1 MAPKRPFPVDAVLT
15 AIAVG
20 YRNPSATYIADDVL
34 PRQTVGGEIFKWTE
48 YPLADAF
55 AIPDGRVGRKG
66 AVQQLEFGGEEKES
80 SVEDY
85 GFDAPI
91 AYSDVEAAE
100 NARARGLSAINPEAH
115 AVEMLT
121 DTLMNI
127 REVRVASLVH
137 NLNTYAADKRVTLSG
152 SSQFSDYANSD
163 PITALK
169 TGQESTLVYRPN
181 TWAMGR
187 PVWSRLSSHPK
198 IVNAVKGGT
207 QTSGLVSREQFIEL
221 FSGEGLRELL
231 IGDAWVNTAK
241 PGQAVSLNR
250 CWGKHIAMFHK
261 NAGASIEQGG
271 ITFGATAEF
280 GGRISGRI
288 ADPDVGL
295 QGGYRVRAGERVK
308 ELVIAKDV
316 GYFIQNAVA

>member
-1 MAPKRPFPVDAVLT
+1 MAPKRPFTVDPVLT
-15 AIAVG
+15 AISVG
-20 YRNPSATYIADDVL
+20 YRNPSITYIADEVL

-66 AVQQLEFGGEEKES
+66 RVQQLEFTGEEKES
-80 SVEDY
+80 AVEDY

-91 AYSDVEAAE
+91 VHSDVEAAA
-100 NARARGLSAINPEAH
+100 NARARGLSAIDPESH

-121 DTLMNI
+121 DVLQNI
-127 REVRVASLVH
+127 REVRVAGLVH

-152 SSQFSDYANSD
+152 SSQWSDYVNSD

-181 TWAMGR
+181 TWVMGR
-187 PVWSRLSSHPK
+187 PVWSKLSSHPI
-198 IVNAVKGGT
+198 IVNAIKSGT

-221 FSGEGLRELL
+221 FSGEGLQRLL

-241 PGQAVSLNR
+241 PGQAPSLSR
-250 CWGKHIAMFHK
+250 CWGKHLAMLHL
-261 NAGASIEQGG
+261 NPGASVERGG
-271 ITFGATAEF
+271 ITFGATAEY
-280 GGRISGRI
+280 GSRISGRI
-288 ADPDVGL
+288 EDPDVGL
-295 QGGYRVRAGERVK
+295 QGGYRVRTGERVK

-316 GYFIQNAVA
+316 GYFVQNAVQ

>member
-1 MAPKRPFPVDAVLT
+1 MAPKRPFPVDPVLT

-20 YRNPSATYIADDVL
+20 YRNPSSTYIADAVL
-34 PRQTVGGEIFKWTE
+34 PRQSVGGEIFKWTE

-55 AIPDGRVGRKG
+55 GIPDGRVGRKG
-66 AVQQLEFGGEEKES
+66 AVQQLEFGGSEKES
-80 SVEDY
+80 SVEDFGY
-85 GFDAPI
+85 DAPI
-91 AYSDVEAAE
+91 AYSDVESAA
-100 NARARGLSAINPEAH
+100 NARARGLSAINPENH

-127 REVRVASLVH
+127 REVRVAGLVH
-137 NLNTYAADKRVTLSG
+137 NLNTYAADKRVTLAG
-152 SSQFSDYANSD
+152 TSQFSDYVNSD
-163 PITALK
+163 PITVLK
-169 TGQESTLVYRPN
+169 TGQEGTLVHRPN

-187 PVWSRLSSHPK
+187 AVWSKLSSHPI

-241 PGQAVSLNR
+241 PGQAAALSR

-261 NAGASIEQGG
+261 NVGASIEQGG
-271 ITFGATAEF
+271 ITFGATAEY

-288 ADPDVGL
+288 EDPDVGL
-295 QGGYRVRAGERVK
+295 QGGYRVRTGERVK
-308 ELVIAKDV
+308 ELVIARDV
-316 GYFIQNAVA
+316 GYFVQNAVA